1 MADMENTCAIKVGR
15 LLEIRRAQG
24 HKTQTDVNESFNA
37 IAAELAKLPR
47 GTKVVAVVD
56 WRACP
61 LLSDEVSESLISK
74 MTGNNPLMELS
85 AVIASADSPI
95 QVLQFQRL
103 IRDTHYP
110 HRKLF
115 FNPSELMNWLRPA
128 LNQQEFRRLVE
139 FLAEYR
145 PH

>member
-1 MADMENTCAIKVGR
+1 MTDMQNTCAVKIGR
-15 LLEIRRAQG
+15 LLEIRRAQV
-24 HKTQTDVNESFNA
+24 HQTEAEINRSFDA
-37 IAAELAKLPR
+37 IAAQLAKLPR
-47 GTKVVAVVD
+47 GTKAVAVVD

-110 HRKLF
+110 NRKLF

-128 LNQQEFRRLVE
+128 LNQEEFRRLVE

>member
-1 MADMENTCAIKVGR
+1 VAEVG
-15 LLEIRRAQG
+15 
-24 HKTQTDVNESFNA
+24 ESFNA

-47 GTKVVAVVD
+47 GTKAVAVVD

-61 LLSDEVSESLISK
+61 LLSDEASESLISK

-110 HRKLF
+110 NRRLF
-115 FNPSELMNWLRPA
+115 FNPSEAMNWLRPT
-128 LNQQEFRRLVE
+128 LNQEEFRRLGE
-139 FLAEYR
+139 FLAEHR
-145 PH
+145 TH

>member
-1 MADMENTCAIKVGR
+1 MQNTCAIKIGR
-15 LLEIRRAQG
+15 LLEIRRALG
-24 HKTQTDVNESFNA
+24 EVNESFGS

-47 GTKVVAVVD
+47 GTKAVAVVD

-74 MTGNNPLMELS
+74 MTANNPLMELS

-95 QVLQFQRL
+95 HVLQFQRL

-115 FNPSELMNWLRPA
+115 FNPSDLMNWLRPA
-128 LNQQEFRRLVE
+128 LNHDEFRRLSE

-145 PH
+145 AH